1 MNFNKI
7 IFAGALALAVITS
20 GGFAQVKKPTP
31 SAKSKPMAPAQQIK
45 PAALPAD
52 PNVITGK
59 LPNGLTYYIR
69 SNSSPKN
76 KALLFLVNKV
86 GSIQETDAQ
95 QGMAHFVQRM
105 VFDGTKDFSKNEL
118 VSYMS
123 KAGVRFNAD
132 ANGNTNYDETAFQMI
147 VPTDTAKEFQKGF
160 NILASLA
167 GNATFD
173 QAEADR
179 ERALLLQ
186 DVQQQSK
193 NQQQRLEQQTLPVLL
208 NNSRYAQRVPAGKE
222 DVIKTFTAAAAKS
235 FYHDWYRPDL
245 QAVIAIGDF
254 DARRAEQFIKDYF
267 SPLKNPVPEKPRVQ
281 YAVPPTPG
289 TAVKFAT
296 DKALN
301 YTAVQI
307 VVKHPQLVVKTPS
320 DMLQDMR
327 INLFNQLLSNRI
339 SEVTQQR
346 NPPFVYGQA
355 NYGSFIGRQDAF
367 SSIIQTKTGGLE
379 SGVKAITAE
388 TERTKKFGFT
398 LTELERAKQNALAQ
412 MGNLYAARNQANSSG
427 FLSQYIQ
434 NFVNGS
440 AMPGIEFEYNF
451 YVNNIGKI
459 TIDDMNA
466 LAARL
471 ISDQNRV
478 IIVAAPDAE
487 KDKLPTEKTLLSWM
501 AEAGKNLTAYND
513 DVNTEPLLA
522 TMPAGSKVVSQQG
535 DSIINITRLTLK
547 NGVKVILKPT
557 QFSGGQILISGFS
570 FGGTSLANDRDYTSA
585 NMAAA
590 VIGNSG
596 VANFDQT
603 QLNIKLRGKQVNISP
618 YISETVQGIS
628 GNTNPANFETAMQL
642 LYLYFT
648 QPRKDAETWQSTVAQ
663 AKSALNNHGNDP
675 ASVYQDTVNAILNNH
690 NQRGMP
696 ATMEQLNAASLD
708 KAYDFYKARFAD
720 ASGFTFT
727 FVGNFTNNEII
738 PYIEAYLGALPA
750 DNHKETYKN
759 LGLHPPAGQ
768 ITRTVYKGTSDK
780 ATVQLIFNGSYDY
793 NEANNIQMDA
803 LEEVL
808 NLRLATRLPEKT
820 SGAFSLSAGINY
832 LKIPESRY
840 KVTISFL
847 CAPADVDKLT
857 GDIMDEIGKLKQNGA
872 DTSSIK
878 RFITEEARSIQNQL
892 RQNYF
897 WAGYL
902 GSTAQYGENPDQI
915 IPHIQNLNEVTP
927 QSTKEAAGKY
937 LSGNNL
943 IKLILLPEKE
953 KK

>member
-7 IFAGALALAVITS
+7 IFTGALALAVITN
-20 GGFAQVKKPTP
+20 GLFAQVKKPTP
-31 SAKSKPMAPAQQIK
+31 SAKSKPVAPAQQIK
-45 PAALPAD
+45 SAALPVD
-52 PNVITGK
+52 PNVIVGK

-86 GSIQETDAQ
+86 GSTQETDAQ

-105 VFDGTKDFSKNEL
+105 VFDGTKDFSKNDL
-118 VSYMS
+118 VNYMS
-123 KAGVRFNAD
+123 KSGVKFNPD

-193 NQQQRLEQQTLPVLL
+193 GQQQRLEQQTYPVLL
-208 NNSRYAQRVPAGKE
+208 NNSRYAQRMPAGKE
-222 DVIKTFTAAAAKS
+222 EVIKAFTAAAAKS

-254 DARRAEQFIKDYF
+254 DAKRAEQLIKDYF
-267 SPLKNPVPEKPRVQ
+267 SPLKNPVPEKPKVQ
-281 YAVPPTPG
+281 YAVPPTLG

-296 DKALN
+296 DKGLN

-307 VVKHPQLVVKTPS
+307 VVKHPQLVVKASS
-320 DMLQDMR
+320 DMLQDIR
-327 INLFNQLLSNRI
+327 INLFNQMLGARI
-339 SEVTQQR
+339 SDVTQQR
-346 NPPFVYGQA
+346 NQPFVYGQA
-355 NYGSFIGRQDAF
+355 NYGSFVGRQDAF
-367 SSIIQTKTGGLE
+367 SSIIQIKPGGLE
-379 SGVKAITAE
+379 AGIKAISAE

-412 MGNLYAARNQANSSG
+412 MGNLYAARGQANSSG
-427 FLSQYIQ
+427 FLAQYIQ

-459 TIDDMNA
+459 TLADINA

-487 KDKLPTEKTLLSWM
+487 KDKLPSEKILLQWV
-501 AEAGKNLTAYND
+501 AEAGKNLTPYND
-513 DVNTEPLLA
+513 DVNTEPLLGA
-522 TMPAGSKVVSQQG
+522 LPTGSKVVSQQE
-535 DSIINITRLTLK
+535 DTIINVTRLTLK

-557 QFSGGQILISGFS
+557 QFSGGQILISGYS
-570 FGGTSLANDRDYTSA
+570 FGGTSLASDNDYTSA
-585 NMAAA
+585 NMVAG

-596 VANFDQT
+596 VAKFDQA

-663 AKSALNNHGNDP
+663 AKSALNGRGNDP

-690 NQRGMP
+690 NPRGLP

-727 FVGNFTNNEII
+727 FVGSFTNNEII

-759 LGLHPPAGQ
+759 LGLRPLAGQ
-768 ITRTVYKGTSDK
+768 ISRTVYKGTSDK
-780 ATVQLIFNGSYDY
+780 ATVQLIYNGSYDY
-793 NEANNIQMDA
+793 NDANNIQMDA

-808 NLRLATRLPEKT
+808 NLRLVTRLPEKT
-820 SGAFSLSAGINY
+820 SGAFSLSAGVNY
-832 LKIPESRY
+832 LKIPEGRY
-840 KVTISFL
+840 KATISFL
-847 CAPADVDKLT
+847 CAPADVDKLS
-857 GDIMDEIGKLKQNGA
+857 GDVMDEIGKIKQNGA
-872 DTSSIK
+872 DTTSIK
-878 RFITEEARSIQNQL
+878 RFVNEEARSIQNQL

-902 GSTAQYGENPDQI
+902 GSTSQYGENPDQI

-927 QSTKEAAGKY
+927 QSTKEAANKY
-937 LSGNNL
+937 LSGSNL
-943 IKLILLPEKE
+943 VKLILLPEKE